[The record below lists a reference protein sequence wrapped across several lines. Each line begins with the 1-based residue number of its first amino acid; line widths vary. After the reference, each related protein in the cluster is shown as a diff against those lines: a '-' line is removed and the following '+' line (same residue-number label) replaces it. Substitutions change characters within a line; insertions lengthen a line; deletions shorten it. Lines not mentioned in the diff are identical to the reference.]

1 MTHLRPVKAANDNA
15 SAAASP
21 MSSEKMCAD
30 PVSCVGFKNILGF
43 FELLDGWDRAAN
55 DNEILTKPDG
65 KEESAGDR

>member
-1 MTHLRPVKAANDNA
+1 
-15 SAAASP
+15 